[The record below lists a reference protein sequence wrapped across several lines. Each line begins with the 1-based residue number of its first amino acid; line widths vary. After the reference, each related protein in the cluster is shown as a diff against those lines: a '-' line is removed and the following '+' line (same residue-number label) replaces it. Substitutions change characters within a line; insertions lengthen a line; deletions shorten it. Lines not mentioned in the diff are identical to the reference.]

1 MVRMTLEQLYERE
14 RGRLIRR
21 LERMVGSREL
31 AEDLGQEAFIRV
43 WRRGP
48 DGLSDRDHARLLNR
62 TASNLAIDE
71 LRRRRR
77 RPTVDLDSIQLG
89 GAGAELDADV
99 LAARE
104 ALGRLTP
111 HERMLLLLRFEAG
124 LSHAEIGALIDRSA
138 DAARKR
144 VERAR
149 GSFARALR
157 GIRVGRRP
165 IVLLEARGG
174 RSDYRNWLESAGAR
188 VRIARVA
195 NGEKRAGDLERELA
209 AADAVVIGGS
219 AGDVHPGLYR
229 ERPRGPLDGADL
241 ELDIR
246 ELRLLNAALRL
257 DIPVVGVCRGHQLL
271 NVALGG
277 SLYQDLGGDGATRR
291 PHRGHPHRIQTVAGT
306 RMRSLLGSHPEVMSE
321 HHQASRQVG
330 RGLRVSAVAEDGV
343 VETAELPRRRFV
355 FGLQWCP
362 VGPRSGDAGRR
373 VGEALVGAA
382 TP

>member
-1 MVRMTLEQLYERE
+1 MARMTLERLYERE
-14 RGRLIRR
+14 RERLTCR
-21 LERMVGSREL
+21 LERMLGSREL

-43 WRRGP
+43 WRRAP
-48 DGLSDRDHARLLNR
+48 ENLAARDYAGLLNR

-77 RPTVDLDSIQLG
+77 RPTVDLDSMELVVAG
-89 GAGAELDADV
+89 GDLDVDG

-104 ALGRLTP
+104 ALDRLTP
-111 HERMLLLLRFEAG
+111 HERMVLLLRFEAG
-124 LSHAEIGALIDRSA
+124 LSHAEIGALLDRSA

-149 GSFARALR
+149 RSFARALH
-157 GIRVGRRP
+157 GIRVGRPP
-165 IVLLEARGG
+165 IVLLEARGD
-174 RSDYRNWLESAGAR
+174 RASYRDWLESAGAK
-188 VRIARVA
+188 VHTARIADGGMRV
-195 NGEKRAGDLERELA
+195 GDLERELA

-229 ERPRGPLDGADL
+229 ERARARLDGPDL

-257 DIPVVGVCRGHQLL
+257 DVPVVGVCRGHQLL

-291 PHRGHPHRIQTVAGT
+291 SHRGHPHRIQTVAGT
-306 RMRSLLGSHPEVMSE
+306 RMRSLLGRRPEVMSE
-321 HHQASRQVG
+321 HHQASRHVG

-343 VETAELPRRRFV
+343 VETAELPRRQFAL
-355 FGLQWCP
+355 GLQWCP
-362 VGPRSGDAGRR
+362 VGPESGDAGRR
-373 VGEALVGAA
+373 IGEALVEAA
-382 TP
+382 AP

>member
-14 RGRLIRR
+14 RERLTCR

-31 AEDLGQEAFIRV
+31 AEDLGQEAFIRL
-43 WRRGP
+43 WRRAP
-48 DGLSDRDHARLLNR
+48 DNLSASEHARLLNR

-71 LRRRRR
+71 LRRWRR

-89 GAGAELDADV
+89 VAGGDLDVDV

-111 HERMLLLLRFEAG
+111 HERMVLLLRFEAG
-124 LSHAEIGALIDRSA
+124 LSHAEIGALLDRSA
-138 DAARKR
+138 EAARKR

-149 GSFARALR
+149 RSFAGALS

-165 IVLLEARGG
+165 IVLLEARGD
-174 RSDYRNWLESAGAR
+174 RADYRDWLESAGAN
-188 VRIARVA
+188 VRIARIA
-195 NGEKRAGDLERELA
+195 NGEERAGDLERELA
-209 AADAVVIGGS
+209 VADALVIGGS

-229 ERPRGPLDGADL
+229 ERRRAPLDDPDL
-241 ELDIR
+241 ELDVR

-257 DIPVVGVCRGHQLL
+257 DIPVTGVCRGHQLI

-291 PHRGHPHRIQTVAGT
+291 PHRGHAHRIETVAGT
-306 RMRSLLGSHPEVMSE
+306 RMRSLLGCRPEVASE
-321 HHQASRQVG
+321 HHQASRRVG

-343 VETAELPRRRFV
+343 VETAELPHRRLV
-355 FGLQWCP
+355 LGLQWCP
-362 VGPRSGDAGRR
+362 VRPQSGEAARR
-373 VGEALVGAA
+373 VADALVEAA
-382 TP
+382 SP